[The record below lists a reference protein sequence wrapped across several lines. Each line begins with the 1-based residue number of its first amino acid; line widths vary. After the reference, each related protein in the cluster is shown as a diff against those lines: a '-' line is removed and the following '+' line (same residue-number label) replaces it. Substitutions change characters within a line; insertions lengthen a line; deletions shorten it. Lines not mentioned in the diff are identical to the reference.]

1 MEKKQL
7 RIIGKS
13 RRTMVVVTNSID
25 LLFPIITE
33 TMYLLNMHLAL
44 PSSALFTDYL
54 LIFCLCTYKRTKF
67 GISTLI

>member
-7 RIIGKS
+7 RFIGKS

-44 PSSALFTDYL
+44 PSSALFTGASA
-54 LIFCLCTYKRTKF
+54 IKF
-67 GISTLI
+67 EIYHAFVSKC